1 MTVTINGVPH
11 ELPGDATLAD
21 VVAMVT
27 GGVDGRGVAVARN
40 GDVILRS
47 AWKDTQVTSDDR
59 VEVLHAVQGG

>member
-1 MTVTINGVPH
+1 MTVTINGAPH
-11 ELPGDATLAD
+11 ELPEDATLAD

-27 GGVDGRGVAVARN
+27 GGVDARGVAVARN

-47 AWKDTQVTSDDR
+47 AWKDTQVASDDR